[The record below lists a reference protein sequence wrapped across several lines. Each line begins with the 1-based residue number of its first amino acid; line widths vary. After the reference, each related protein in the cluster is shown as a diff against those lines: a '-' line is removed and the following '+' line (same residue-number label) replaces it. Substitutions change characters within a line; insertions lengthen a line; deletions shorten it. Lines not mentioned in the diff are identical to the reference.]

1 MYMLEEACKKVA
13 DWTRKGYE
21 VRPVSVNQSRIFFYD
36 ETYLDKFHQI
46 VDRYRIDPS
55 MIILEVTESVAM
67 SNLTQVKMVIDKLH
81 AMGFSISMD
90 DFGSG
95 YSSLNTLKDL
105 DIAEL
110 KLDKEFLS
118 EQSTSRRGRMIIESV
133 IHLARALSITTVAEG
148 IEDQAQ
154 LEFLES
160 IHCDIGQGYY
170 FAKPMPVEE
179 FERTVLHV

>member
-1 MYMLEEACKKVA
+1 
-13 DWTRKGYE
+13 
-21 VRPVSVNQSRIFFYD
+21 
-36 ETYLDKFHQI
+36 
-46 VDRYRIDPS
+46 
-55 MIILEVTESVAM
+55 
-67 SNLTQVKMVIDKLH
+67 MVIVKLH